1 MEYVGVDSE
10 MENEK
15 FYSNP
20 VKKFYQNPIQFIS
33 EQKFSD

>member
-20 VKKFYQNPIQFIS
+20 VKKFYQKPDSIHQ
-33 EQKFSD
+33 